1 MRTEIESKR
10 GSGITKTAVIG
21 AGVMGH
27 SIAQV
32 FAHHGRSVML
42 YDVNEELLAAA
53 MEKIR
58 SNLTL
63 YVEMGLEDEAFA
75 ETVLSRITTTTD
87 LGAAVGKAEFVT
99 EAVLEDVNLKKH
111 VFREIDKATSDR
123 VIMASNTSTL
133 PLTEIGKAIEKRE
146 RLIITHWFNPPH
158 LIPVV
163 EVIKGESTTEATFRL
178 TVRFLEEMGKEP
190 VHVLKQ
196 LPGFLVNR
204 IQTAMF
210 REVMALLEEGV
221 ASAED
226 IDRAVRGSFGLR
238 LAVMGPLAVVD
249 LAGVHLWYKGAQSLY
264 PLLDASKEPQRLWTE
279 MVEKGF
285 LGERT
290 GKGFFEYEPGSIPE
304 IVKARDKKLL
314 ELLTILY
321 HHKQGV

>member
-1 MRTEIESKR
+1 MRTEVESTH
-10 GSGITKTAVIG
+10 GSDITKTAVIG

-27 SIAQV
+27 AIAQV

-42 YDVNEELLAAA
+42 YDINEKLLTAA

-63 YVEMGLEDEAFA
+63 YVEMGLEKEAFV
-75 ETVLSRITTTTD
+75 ESVLSRITTTTD
-87 LGAAVGKAEFVT
+87 LAAAVSRAEFVT
-99 EAVLEDVNLKKH
+99 EAVLEDVDLKKQL
-111 VFREIDKATSDR
+111 FGEIERATSDN

-133 PLTEIGKAIEKRE
+133 PLTEIGKALKKRE

-158 LIPVV
+158 LVPVV
-163 EVIKGESTTEATFRL
+163 EVIKGEWTTEETFRA
-178 TVRFLEEMGKEP
+178 TVRFLKEMGKEP

-226 IDRAVRGSFGLR
+226 IDRAVRWSFGLR

-264 PLLDASKEPQRLWTE
+264 PLLDASKEPQRLWAE

-290 GKGFFEYEPGSIPE
+290 GKGFFEYEPGSVPE
-304 IVKARDKKLL
+304 IIRARDRKLL
-314 ELLTILY
+314 KLLSILY
-321 HHKQGV
+321 HDKPEV

>member
-1 MRTEIESKR
+1 MRTEVRPKH
-10 GSGITKTAVIG
+10 GSNITKTAVIG

-32 FAHHGRSVML
+32 FAHHGCSVML
-42 YDVNEELLAAA
+42 YDLNKELLAAA
-53 MEKIR
+53 MEKIHC
-58 SNLTL
+58 NLAL
-63 YVEMGLEDEAFA
+63 YVEMGLEEEAFV
-75 ETVLSRITTTTD
+75 EKVLSRITTTTD
-87 LGAAVGKAEFVT
+87 LSAAVSQAEFVT
-99 EAVLEDVNLKKH
+99 EAVLEEANLKRQ
-111 VFREIDKATSDR
+111 VFGEIDRATSDH

-133 PLTEIGKAIEKRE
+133 PLTEIGDAIEKKE

-158 LIPVV
+158 LVPVV
-163 EVIKGESTTEATFRL
+163 EVIKGASTTEETFRA
-178 TVRFLEEMGKEP
+178 TVLFLKDMGKEP

-264 PLLDASKEPQRLWTE
+264 PLLDASKEPQRLWVE

-290 GKGFFEYEPGSIPE
+290 GKGFFEYEPGSIPD
-304 IVKARDKKLL
+304 IIKTRDKKLL
-314 ELLTILY
+314 ELLSILY
-321 HHKQGV
+321 HRTQEV

>member
-1 MRTEIESKR
+1 MRTEAGSKH
-10 GSGITKTAVIG
+10 GSEITKTAVIG

-32 FAHHGRSVML
+32 FAHHGCSVML
-42 YDVNEELLAAA
+42 YDINEELLATA
-53 MEKIR
+53 MEKIHC
-58 SNLTL
+58 NLTL
-63 YVEMGLEDEAFA
+63 YVEMGLEKEAFV

-87 LGAAVGKAEFVT
+87 LSAAVRRAEFVT
-99 EAVLEDVNLKKH
+99 EAVLEEVNLKKQ
-111 VFREIDKATSDR
+111 VFREMERATPEH

-133 PLTEIGKAIEKRE
+133 PLTEIGQAMEKRE

-158 LIPVV
+158 LVPVV
-163 EVIKGESTTEATFRL
+163 EVIKGESTTEETFRV
-178 TVRFLEEMGKEP
+178 TVRFLKEMGKEP
-190 VHVLKQ
+190 IHVLKQ

-210 REVMALLEEGV
+210 REVMALLEDGV

-264 PLLDASKEPQRLWTE
+264 PLLDASKEPQRLWAE

-290 GKGFFEYEPGSIPE
+290 GKGFFEYEPGSIPD
-304 IVKARDKKLL
+304 IIKARDKKLI
-314 ELLTILY
+314 ELLSILY
-321 HHKQGV
+321 HRKEEV

>member
-1 MRTEIESKR
+1 MRTEVALKH
-10 GSGITKTAVIG
+10 GSDITKTAVIG

-32 FAHHGRSVML
+32 FAHRGCSVML
-42 YDVNEELLAAA
+42 YDINEELLAAA
-53 MEKIR
+53 MEKIH

-63 YVEMGLEDEAFA
+63 YVEMGLEKETFV
-75 ETVLSRITTTTD
+75 ETVLSRIATTTD
-87 LGAAVGKAEFVT
+87 LGAAVSKAEFVT
-99 EAVLEDVNLKKH
+99 EAVIEDVNLKKQL
-111 VFREIDKATSDR
+111 FREIGRATSDH

-133 PLTEIGKAIEKRE
+133 PLTQIGEATEKKE

-163 EVIKGESTTEATFRL
+163 EIIKGESTAEETFRV

-226 IDRAVRGSFGLR
+226 IDKAVRGSFGLR

-264 PLLDASKEPQRLWTE
+264 PLLDASKEPQRTWAE

-290 GKGFFEYEPGSIPE
+290 GKGFFEYEPGSIPD
-304 IVKARDKKLL
+304 IIKARDKKLL
-314 ELLTILY
+314 ELLRILY

>member
-1 MRTEIESKR
+1 MRTERESTH
-10 GSGITKTAVIG
+10 GSDITKTAVIG

-32 FAHHGRSVML
+32 FAHQGRSVML
-42 YDVNEELLAAA
+42 YDVNEGLLAAA

-58 SNLTL
+58 CNLTL
-63 YVEMGLEDEAFA
+63 YVEMGLENEAFP

-87 LGAAVGKAEFVT
+87 LGAAVDKAEFVT
-99 EAVLEDVNLKKH
+99 EAVIEDVDLKKQ
-111 VFREIDKATSDR
+111 VFREIDRATSDD

-133 PLTEIGKAIEKRE
+133 PLTEIEKAIKKRE

-158 LIPVV
+158 LVPVV
-163 EVIKGESTTEATFRL
+163 EVIKGESTTEETFRL
-178 TVRFLEEMGKEP
+178 TVRFLKEMGKEP

-238 LAVMGPLAVVD
+238 LAVMGPLAIVD
-249 LAGVHLWYKGAQSLY
+249 LGGVHLWYKGAQSLY
-264 PLLDASKEPQRLWTE
+264 PLLDASKEPQRLWAE

-304 IVKARDKKLL
+304 IVKARDKKLI
-314 ELLTILY
+314 ELLRVLY
-321 HHKQGV
+321 GHT